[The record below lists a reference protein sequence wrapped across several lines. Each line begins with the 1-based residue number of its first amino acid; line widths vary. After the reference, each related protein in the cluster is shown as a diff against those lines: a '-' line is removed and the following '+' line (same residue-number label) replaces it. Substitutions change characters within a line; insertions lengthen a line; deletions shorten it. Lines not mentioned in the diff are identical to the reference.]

1 MRSPHDT
8 TNEPATANA
17 PAVSE
22 AQRGATGVNLLAHEA
37 RAIWPMVIQGIR
49 LMAVLLVVCGVLYP
63 ALLFAIGQ
71 IAFPS
76 QANGSLVRNARGQI
90 IGSALIGQQ
99 FVSPYYFHGRPSA
112 VGYNA
117 SGSGGSNLGPL
128 NPQLL
133 YGNGMQVTV
142 APGAPPPA
150 GSTPVPGHPNTYIIP
165 GSYLGVQNYA
175 AQFRAENGLAPDT
188 PLPADIVTASGSG
201 LDPNISV
208 AAAELQVDRAV
219 AARSYHRCRSA
230 GLDRPGHTGPPARLS
245 RRAARQCA
253 RAQPGARRSLW
264 GATRAVELH
273 RWAMRTRGNGPV
285 GEGRHRH
292 ERP

>member
-208 AAAELQVDRAV
+208 AAAELQVNRVV
-219 AARSYHRCRSA
+219 AARKALGSSSA
-230 GLDRPGHTGPPARLS
+230 RITAAAV
-245 RRAARQCA
+245 RALIA
-253 RAQPGARRSLW
+253 RATQGRQLGFLGEPRVNVLVLNQALDAAYGAP
-264 GATRAVELH
+264 
-273 RWAMRTRGNGPV
+273 PV
-285 GEGRHRH
+285 PSSSTAGR
-292 ERP
+292 